1 MLDISTVTLI
11 LASVIGCVTAYIAIQ
26 QWLTARNKFRL
37 DLFDRRFPVFEEAMR
52 LAIAIARKG
61 ICTDEQLREY
71 AIASK
76 GVRFLFD
83 QQMEDYCR
91 KLYNEAIAVQ
101 VGKEKMEGLPPD
113 NERVTS
119 SEAWNKRV
127 RWFNE
132 QVDEMPIRFAPFLR
146 IRG

>member
-1 MLDISTVTLI
+1 
-11 LASVIGCVTAYIAIQ
+11 
-26 QWLTARNKFRL
+26 
-37 DLFDRRFPVFEEAMR
+37 